1 MKRINGSEFK
11 SMLISGGNNLFNH
24 YPEIDALNVFPVP
37 DGDTGTNMNLTYSS
51 GIKEIANLHSNN
63 IGEVA
68 KAFSRGLL
76 MGARG
81 NSGVITSQI
90 FKGISNELEG
100 KESVTSVDLAKAF
113 HNGQK
118 VAYKAVLKPVE
129 GTILT
134 VIRESSDKTLKE
146 VKHSNKI
153 QDVLEM
159 MVEYANE
166 SLQKT
171 PDLLPV
177 LKEAGVVDSGG
188 FGLVKILEGMKAY
201 CFDGIIERGEATGN
215 NTFVIDP
222 DNFVDNHD
230 GAYGYCTEFIIL
242 LNEPEKFDEQKLKDD
257 LAKIGDSI
265 VVVNDDDIVKIHVH
279 ALEPGKALNH
289 GTQLGDLVKIKIEN
303 MQVQADNNEN
313 IKKKP
318 EAKEVAIIAV
328 SSGEGVNDMF
338 YDLRV
343 DHIIGG
349 GQTMNPSTNDFIEAI
364 DKVNAKKVIILPNN
378 SNIILAAQQAKDVV
392 EEVDVQVIPSKSIIQ
407 GMVACINFN
416 PAVDFEENVK
426 DMTDSLS
433 SVKDGEITYAVKNTI
448 FGGHKIS
455 KNDFMAMLGKD
466 IVSSGKDRLKVAKK
480 LIDSMMDDSSE
491 LVTIIYGDDV
501 EAAEVDAV
509 ALYAEENY
517 DVEVEKIEGKQPL
530 YSYYIGVE

>member
-11 SMLISGGNNLFNH
+11 SMLISGGNNLFNN
-24 YPEIDALNVFPVP
+24 YPDIDALNVFPVP

-51 GIKEIANLHSNN
+51 GIKEIANLHTNN

-68 KAFSRGLL
+68 KAFSKGLL

-100 KESVTSVDLAKAF
+100 KEAVTSVDLAKAF
-113 HNGQK
+113 HTGSK

-134 VIRESSDKTLKE
+134 VIRESSDKTLKD

-159 MVEYANE
+159 MVDNANE
-166 SLQKT
+166 SLKKT
-171 PDLLPV
+171 PELLPV

-188 FGLVKILEGMKAY
+188 YGLVKILEGMKAY
-201 CFDGIIERGEATGN
+201 CTDGIVERGGGADA
-215 NTFVIDP
+215 TFVLDP

-230 GAYGYCTEFIIL
+230 GAYGYCTEFIIM
-242 LNEPEKFDEQKLKDD
+242 LNDAAKFNEQKLKDN

-265 VVVNDDDIVKIHVH
+265 VVVNDDDIVKVHVH
-279 ALEPGKALNH
+279 ALEPGKALNY
-289 GTQLGDLVKIKIEN
+289 GTALGDLVKIKIEN

-313 IKKKP
+313 FKKP
-318 EAKEVAIIAV
+318 EVKEVAIIAV

-407 GMVACINFN
+407 GMVACINYN
-416 PAVDFEENVK
+416 PSLDFEENVEA
-426 DMTDSLS
+426 MTDALS
-433 SVKDGEITYAVKNTI
+433 TVKDGEVTYAVKDTI
-448 FGGHKIS
+448 FGGRKLS
-455 KNDFMAMLGKD
+455 KNDFMGILGKD
-466 IVSSGKDRLKVAKK
+466 VVSNGKNRKEVTKK
-480 LIDSMMDDSSE
+480 LTEAMINDDSE

-501 EAAEVDAV
+501 QAAEVDSIA
-509 ALYAEENY
+509 AYIEEKY
-517 DVEVEKIEGKQPL
+517 DVEVEKVEGKQPL